1 MITQF
6 ANRCAEKMAKME
18 EEAII
23 ELINLSGFNTHAF
36 NLKELEGARC
46 VIGRIKE
53 EGYNIISI
61 ETGDLSKIT
70 YILQRYG
77 KTIAR
82 RDVCMKIGI
91 GDETKEG
98 EKFKE

>member
-23 ELINLSGFNTHAF
+23 ELIYLTGFNTHAF
-36 NLKELEGARC
+36 NLKWLEGARYA
-46 VIGRIKE
+46 IKRIKE

-61 ETGDLSKIT
+61 ETGDISKIT

-82 RDVCMKIGI
+82 RDVCMKIEI
-91 GDETKEG
+91 VDEAKEG
-98 EKFKE
+98 DIK